1 MRCCSALFLFRP
13 LDPTVQLPYPRQ
25 SAELVAPRRP
35 SVSSDPSQRAR
46 APPGL
51 ERGSINTAS
60 VGTGNATH
68 VSGELFEMAIG
79 VDTVHVPYRDLPY
92 SNPITLP
99 LVEKELQQRHNLNCP
114 A

>member
-1 MRCCSALFLFRP
+1 MLPSFVLVSPTRPHSTTAL
-13 LDPTVQLPYPRQ
+13 
-25 SAELVAPRRP
+25 SEAIRR
-35 SVSSDPSQRAR
+35 VGRAQATQRIQRPSQRAR

-99 LVEKELQQRHNLNCP
+99 LVEKALQQRHNLNCP

>member
-1 MRCCSALFLFRP
+1 MFRP

-25 SAELVAPRRP
+25 SAELVAPY
-35 SVSSDPSQRAR
+35 PSQRAR

-99 LVEKELQQRHNLNCP
+99 LVEKALQQRHNLNCP

>member
-1 MRCCSALFLFRP
+1 VLLSFVLVSPTRPHSTTALSEAIRR
-13 LDPTVQLPYPRQ
+13 VG
-25 SAELVAPRRP
+25 APRRP

-99 LVEKELQQRHNLNCP
+99 LVEKALQQRHNLNCP